1 MLGIRPGEPTT
12 EYLSKIIT
20 RVTLWGAIFLGVV
33 AILPNLTMI
42 LTGISILSIG
52 GTALLIVV
60 SVALEILNKVNAQLI
75 MREYEG
81 FE

>member
-1 MLGIRPGEPTT
+1 MG
-12 EYLSKIIT
+12 KIIT
-20 RVTLWGAIFLGVV
+20 RITLWGAIFLGIV
-33 AILPNLTMI
+33 AILPNITTMV
-42 LTGISILSIG
+42 TGITIVSLG

-60 SVALEILNKVNAQLI
+60 SVALEVLRQINSQLI

>member
-1 MLGIRPGEPTT
+1 MGIRPGETT
-12 EYLSKIIT
+12 TRYLTKIIN
-20 RVTLWGAIFLGVV
+20 RVTLWGAIFLGIV
-33 AILPNLTMI
+33 AILPNITRI
-42 LTGISILSIG
+42 VTGISILSIG

-60 SVALEILNKVNAQLI
+60 SVALEVLRQIDSQLI